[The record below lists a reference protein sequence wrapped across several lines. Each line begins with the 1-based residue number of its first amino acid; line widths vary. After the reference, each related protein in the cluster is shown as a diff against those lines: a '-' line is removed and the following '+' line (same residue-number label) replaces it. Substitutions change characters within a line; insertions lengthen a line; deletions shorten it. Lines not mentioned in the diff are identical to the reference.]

1 MGDGC
6 VVWLT
11 GLPGSGKTTIAK
23 GLEARLRAE
32 GRSVEVLDGDEIRA
46 AISPELGFSPEDRKL
61 HNLRVIFLAR
71 LLSRNGVVVIV
82 SLISPY
88 REVRERA
95 RRELGRFL
103 EIWVRAPVEACVRRD
118 PKGHYRQALDGRNP
132 QMTGIQAPY
141 EPPEHP
147 DLVLPTDEWAIERC
161 VEEVRRALVGAGYLP
176 A

>member
-1 MGDGC
+1 MGEGC

-23 GLEARLRAE
+23 GLQAELRAE
-32 GRSVEVLDGDEIRA
+32 GRPVEVLDGDEIRA

-61 HNLRVIFLAR
+61 HNRRVIFMAK

-88 REVRERA
+88 REVREAA
-95 RRELGRFL
+95 RKELGRFV
-103 EIWVRAPVEACVRRD
+103 EIWVQAPVEACMRRD

-132 QMTGIQAPY
+132 QMTGVQAPY
-141 EPPEHP
+141 EAPEHP
-147 DLVLPTDEWAIERC
+147 DLTVPTHEWPLERC
-161 VEEVRRALVGAGYLP
+161 IAEIRRTLVEAGYLP